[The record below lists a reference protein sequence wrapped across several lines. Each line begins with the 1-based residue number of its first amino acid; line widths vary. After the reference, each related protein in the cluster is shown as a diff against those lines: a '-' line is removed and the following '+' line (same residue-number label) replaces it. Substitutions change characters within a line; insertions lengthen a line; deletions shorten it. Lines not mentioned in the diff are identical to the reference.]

1 MLSRF
6 FIDRPIF
13 AWVVALIIMLIGG
26 IAITRLPIA
35 RYPVIAPPSVNI
47 NASYPG
53 ASAQTVEESVTQIIE
68 QNMTELDGLL
78 YMESTSQSNGNVSIQ
93 LTFASGTNPDIAA
106 VQVQNRLQQAVPL
119 LPQIVQL
126 QGISVAKSTGSFL
139 LAIGFESEDGSMS
152 NGDISD
158 WLATNVIDAVS
169 RVEGVGGV
177 QLFGAKYAMRIW
189 LDADKLNAYGLTPGD
204 VTSAVQGQNAQV
216 SVGQLG
222 DTPSV
227 PGTQL
232 NATITALG
240 RLHTP
245 EQFGNIILRSNSDGS
260 SLRLRDVARV
270 ELGLADYGFN
280 VKYNGKPASGFAV
293 NLATGAN
300 ALRTVAGVYSLLQS
314 MEPQYPHGLKSVSA
328 LDVTPYVRKSIREVV
343 KTLLEA
349 IALVFIVMLVFLQDI
364 RATLIPTIAV
374 PVVLLGTFAALAFA
388 GYSINMLTM
397 FAVVLAI
404 GLLVDDAIVVVENV
418 ERLMVEE
425 GLDPKE
431 ATRKSMQQITG
442 ALVGIATV
450 LSAVFIPMAFLTG
463 STGVIYRQ
471 FSITIVSAMVLS
483 VIVAIVLT
491 PALCATL
498 LRPVQRG
505 VHHHYN
511 RGFFKWFN
519 RNFDSGSRRYQG
531 IVGRMIGRPWRYMLV
546 YLGLSSLMGL
556 LFLRLPTAFLP
567 DEDQG
572 YLFTLVQTP
581 VGATMA
587 RTEKALDQIEDYFIH
602 EKDAVASIFTVA
614 GFSFS
619 GSGQNAGIGFVLLK
633 DWEERKSP
641 KLSVQAVQMRAFG
654 ALMGIKDA
662 MAFAF
667 APPPVNELGN
677 SEGFDFY
684 LKDNNGQG
692 HAALTA
698 ARNQFLYMA
707 SKDKLLAN
715 VRPNGQE
722 DAPQFRLDIDAQK
735 ATSLGL
741 NMGDVDNA
749 LSIAWGGRYID
760 DFIDRGRVKH
770 VIIQADAPFRMRPE
784 DFSRW
789 YVRNSQGH
797 MVSTASFATSHWE
810 YGSPRLER
818 FNGASAMEINGQAA
832 PGVSSGEAMKEIQ
845 KLVNQLPRGFSIDW
859 TGQSYQERAAG
870 AQTPMLYSLS
880 IVVVFLCLC
889 ALYESWSIPTAILLA
904 VPLGVI
910 GAVIAS
916 TLRGL
921 ERDIY
926 FQVAMLTT
934 IGLASKNAILIVE
947 FAKENVER
955 GQDVITATMHAV
967 HDRLRPILMTSLAF
981 GLGVLPLAV
990 ATGAGAGAQRAI
1002 GTGVFGGMLAGTFL
1016 GIFFIPVF
1024 FVVVQRLF
1032 HSLPDE
1038 GVHQP
1043 SPSGGPIA
1051 PAGGVTSSGMAM
1063 TPLPPPA
1070 DKPSSGGPHE
1080 H

>member
-13 AWVVALIIMLIGG
+13 AWVVALIIMLVGG

-47 NASYPG
+47 SASYPG
-53 ASAQTVEESVTQIIE
+53 ASAQTVEDSVTQIIE
-68 QNMTELDGLL
+68 QNMTALDGLL
-78 YMESTSQSNGNVSIQ
+78 YMDSTSDSAGNVSIS
-93 LTFASGTNPDIAA
+93 LTFASGTNPDIAQ

-126 QGISVAKSTGSFL
+126 QGISVSKSTGSFL
-139 LAIGFESEDGSMS
+139 LALGFVSEDGSMS
-152 NGDISD
+152 DGDISD

-177 QLFGAKYAMRIW
+177 QLFGAKYAMRVW
-189 LDADKLNAYGLTPGD
+189 LDADKLNGYSLTPGD
-204 VTSAVQGQNAQV
+204 ITAAIQAQNAQI
-216 SVGQLG
+216 SIGQLG
-222 DTPSV
+222 DAPSV

-260 SLRLRDVARV
+260 SLRLRDVARI
-270 ELGLADYGFN
+270 ELGLANYGFN
-280 VKYNGKPASGFAV
+280 VKYNGKSASGFAV

-300 ALRTVAGVYSLLQS
+300 ALRTVAGVNELLHS
-314 MEPQYPHGLKSVSA
+314 MEPQFPHGLRSVSA
-328 LDVTPYVRKSIREVV
+328 LDVTPYVRKSIREVI

-349 IALVFIVMLVFLQDI
+349 IGLVFIVMLVFLQDL

-374 PVVLLGTFAALAFA
+374 PVVLMGTFAALAVA
-388 GYSINMLTM
+388 GFSINMLTM

-425 GLDPKE
+425 HLSPKE
-431 ATRKSMQQITG
+431 ATRKSMDQITG
-442 ALVGIATV
+442 ALIGIATV

-483 VIVAIVLT
+483 VIVAVVLT

-498 LRPVQRG
+498 LKPAADG
-505 VHHHYN
+505 AHHYN
-511 RGFFKWFN
+511 RGFFRWFN
-519 RNFDSGSRRYQG
+519 RNFDAGSRRYQG
-531 IVGRMIGRPWRYMLV
+531 VVGRMIARPWRYMLV
-546 YLGLSSLMGL
+546 YLALASLMGL

-581 VGATMA
+581 VGSTLE
-587 RTEKALDQIEDYFIH
+587 RTERALDKIEDYFINH
-602 EKDAVASIFTVA
+602 EQDAVSSVFTVA

-633 DWEERKSP
+633 DWEERKSA
-641 KLSVQAVQMRAFG
+641 KLGVQAVQGRAFG
-654 ALMGIKDA
+654 ALMQIKDA

-684 LKDNNGQG
+684 LKDSLGQG

-698 ARNQFLYMA
+698 ARNQFLFAA

-722 DAPQFRLDIDAQK
+722 DAPQFRLDVDAQR

-741 NMGDVDNA
+741 KMADVDDTLA
-749 LSIAWGGRYID
+749 VAWGGRYID

-770 VIIQADAPFRMRPE
+770 VIIQADAPFRMVPE
-784 DFSRW
+784 DFGRW
-789 YVRNSQGH
+789 YVRNADGH
-797 MVSTASFATSHWE
+797 MVSTSSFATSHWE

-845 KLVNQLPRGFSIDW
+845 KLVAQLPKGYSIDW

-870 AQTPMLYSLS
+870 AQTPLLYSLS
-880 IVVVFLCLC
+880 VIVVFLCLA

-916 TLRGL
+916 TARGL

-947 FAKENVER
+947 FAKENVEH

-967 HDRLRPILMTSLAF
+967 RDRLRPILMTSLAF

-1024 FVVVQRLF
+1024 FVVVQHLF

-1038 GVHQP
+1038 PVHSEAPTGPLVPAP
-1043 SPSGGPIA
+1043 SE
-1051 PAGGVTSSGMAM
+1051 
-1063 TPLPPPA
+1063 
-1070 DKPSSGGPHE
+1070 GGPHVP
-1080 H
+1080 